1 MNFLSC
7 FFIFTCNTL
16 RIRSFVNYDGWLS
29 SRNSSTE
36 ILHFQQNEF
45 CPVNRE
51 LFTSRKDRT
60 LSFDTDLWQLIW
72 MTEFSYI
79 SASDFHLNADL
90 LEFSRLVAHF
100 AFFHFSTWI
109 RSSMTYPCAGAR
121 LISLRANT
129 QIVVV
134 QIHDFKILVSGLES
148 NKCIESEFK
157 SENLNPNEQT

>member
-1 MNFLSC
+1 MTLESSLDLIEKRVEFARNQHLVFTSLHKMNYLSC

-16 RIRSFVNYDGWLS
+16 RIRSFINYDGWLG

-121 LISLRANT
+121 AWFPCARTL
-129 QIVVV
+129 
-134 QIHDFKILVSGLES
+134 K
-148 NKCIESEFK
+148 
-157 SENLNPNEQT
+157 